1 MVDILVITTLHKP
14 NILWFNK
21 LYSQKY
27 SLGKLDFLQLYTG
40 YPSYDNIGASNIAEK
55 LNHARSMYLSGNY
68 DYMVLIEDD
77 NILSFPNDLE
87 RLVQSTIDNN
97 ADVMYSPYVF
107 RNAGNMSSC
116 VISINKD
123 KGYYYTAEK
132 FPEHYTAWLK
142 NGSII
147 ECDGAGFGFTVI
159 SNHVVERIPFRVQ
172 NEYEQENWEYP
183 CHPDITFMVDCVEQ
197 GFRCLTNFSLL
208 NGHIHY
214 DKTDALLLTP
224 NPYRDDFVSKKIIQV
239 S

>member
-1 MVDILVITTLHKP
+1 MIDILVVTTLHKP

-27 SLGKLDFLQLYTG
+27 HMGRLDFLQLYTG
-40 YPSYDNIGASNIAEK
+40 YPSCDNIGASNIAEK
-55 LNHARSMYLSGNY
+55 LNQARNMFLSGNY

-77 NILSFPNDLE
+77 NILSSPNDLE
-87 RLVQSTIDNN
+87 KLVQSAIDNN
-97 ADVMYSPYVF
+97 ADVMYSPYIF

-132 FPEHYTAWLK
+132 FSEQYTTWLK

-147 ECDGAGFGFTVI
+147 ECDGAGFGFTVV

-172 NEYEQENWEYP
+172 NEYEQENWHYP

-197 GFRCLTNFSLL
+197 GFKCLADFSIT

-214 DKTDALLLTP
+214 DKTNALLLTP
-224 NPYRDDFVSKKIIQV
+224 NPYNEDFVNKQV
-239 S
+239 IRVG